1 MDALD
6 SPDNQFIGRS
16 ILDAHPDRHPI
27 MRFICRVCLG
37 DLGYGAPII
46 PGGRFDS
53 QRCYRL
59 AMGEYWRTCADLLG
73 SRVHRNRLCY
83 QSSSS
88 GVFDAGIWGALFDRW
103 SIVPG
108 KSMVTEGCS
117 EPLKIYFGYMMET
130 DFDNCFLKAC
140 LMVF

>member
-16 ILDAHPDRHPI
+16 ILAAHPDRHPI
-27 MRFICRVCLG
+27 MRFSCRVCVG

-59 AMGEYWRTCADLLG
+59 AMGEHWRTCTDLLG
-73 SRVHRNRLCY
+73 SCVYRYRICY
-83 QSSSS
+83 QSSSP
-88 GVFDAGIWGALFDRW
+88 GVFDVGNWGAFLDRG
-103 SIVPG
+103 SLVDG
-108 KSMVTEGCS
+108 KLVVREGYS
-117 EPLKIYFGYMMET
+117 EPLKKVSGT
-130 DFDNCFLKAC
+130 TSGT
-140 LMVF
+140 